1 MIPIDLGK
9 MSAFQPNPMPSDGL
23 AHMKHWIP
31 AALLIALWV
40 IVLAILST
48 PEAPAGYG
56 LAHSKFA
63 AMDQGGNGAARHS
76 SLMITGWIFGGLQI
90 AAFVA
95 LLAWVSGTK
104 PCRADGRRTVFLL
117 GGLIF
122 EAVFAMMCL
131 AYHNSLTDV
140 EVAFIGPFPA
150 GVSWLL
156 FGMWIF
162 PVFFILLY
170 VVFFERW
177 ILPLRSVNRFA
188 ELTAPSS
195 LQVTER
201 DG

>member
-1 MIPIDLGK
+1 
-9 MSAFQPNPMPSDGL
+9 MPSDSVPQPQAIQAGWRERLSLLRVSDFRKIWL
-23 AHMKHWIP
+23 A
-31 AALLIALWV
+31 
-40 IVLAILST
+40 
-48 PEAPAGYG
+48 
-56 LAHSKFA
+56 
-63 AMDQGGNGAARHS
+63 
-76 SLMITGWIFGGLQI
+76 GGLYGTVRWLDML
-90 AAFVA
+90 AVGVFTYEVTNSPLAVAFMVFLRLLPLILMGTVIGA
-95 LLAWVSGTK
+95 LAE
-104 PCRADGRRTVFLL
+104 RFYRRRMLL